1 MAPRAYAKH
10 LPYIHLLEPLSVLA
24 DWCAYYNEA
33 SSPSRYRTEEEHQ
46 LCATKARVWYQR
58 LRPYILLGVVK
69 EWDSGRL
76 ALSERATNP
85 EA

>member
-1 MAPRAYAKH
+1 MRASIAYV
-10 LPYIHLLEPLSVLA
+10 HLLKPLSALSV
-24 DWCAYYNEA
+24 DCYRYNALTKPYDLKTDSEHERDSA
-33 SSPSRYRTEEEHQ
+33 MAQSLYRQ
-46 LCATKARVWYQR
+46 

-85 EA
+85 EAAVAP